1 MNPKLTINGLFFIWS
16 AKVVSNNN
24 IEYFLTNIKYN
35 NLKLIKKYFL
45 LLQDFQIFFYY
56 LQKILYICC
65 NHFDQC
71 CKDFFYLAIIH

>member
-16 AKVVSNNN
+16 AKVASNNN

-35 NLKLIKKYFL
+35 NLKLIKKFL

-71 CKDFFYLAIIH
+71 CKDFFYLAVVH